1 VLKEA
6 QTVAV
11 RGKPGFVECR
21 PIVIRDVPEAAGEAM
36 IEVFGEERLRPFRFD
51 ESQKMVTEIR
61 LVCIR

>member
-21 PIVIRDVPEAAGEAM
+21 PIVIRIMQCTA
-36 IEVFGEERLRPFRFD
+36 
-51 ESQKMVTEIR
+51 
-61 LVCIR
+61 